1 MADAPTHL
9 TLPIRPYR
17 LAALLDVRIVKLTLL
32 IERLTTQAETAA
44 ADDLQRRRA
53 QAAESGAFVG
63 SGEILARGRLARLR
77 RTVDGLQIV
86 ASLAHE
92 AQDPLVVT
100 INDLINLGLLQAP
113 TTFQDDGED

>member
-1 MADAPTHL
+1 MP
-9 TLPIRPYR
+9 PKQPPGQY
-17 LAALLDVRIVKLTLL
+17 DV
-32 IERLTTQAETAA
+32 
-44 ADDLQRRRA
+44 
-53 QAAESGAFVG
+53 
-63 SGEILARGRLARLR
+63 GRM
-77 RTVDGLQIV
+77 VDGLQIV

>member
-1 MADAPTHL
+1 M
-9 TLPIRPYR
+9 
-17 LAALLDVRIVKLTLL
+17 
-32 IERLTTQAETAA
+32 
-44 ADDLQRRRA
+44 
-53 QAAESGAFVG
+53 
-63 SGEILARGRLARLR
+63 
-77 RTVDGLQIV
+77 VDGLQIV